1 MNRTRPARSK
11 TGCSSCRRR
20 KVRCDEAKPFCQ
32 ACQRLG
38 LTCSYEPGRAANSA
52 ETLRYRV
59 RFVNSRYTKL
69 QPEAKRSESE
79 TSSPQ
84 QHVATRTERDIMTP
98 SGSSEALP
106 RIQQRETSSNS
117 PAMSHSSPIQTS
129 VGSMAKAVQEPC
141 AFSPQM
147 NTNAYD
153 APMDA
158 SYIPAFFDLNMNFDL
173 LNGEDCWSP
182 QTPGNTSV
190 SESAACQNEI
200 SAAVQDAA
208 VVIGPEDHRLIQHY
222 LNVMTSY
229 AKIRTSGDDNIYS
242 HIFSNMAL
250 FYAPLYNA
258 IMSWTAL
265 HLGQTRSEPELIR
278 NAEERYLHAVS
289 LTHRDQNVALHFEL
303 SIVTI
308 WFALQ
313 FELLAARGIE
323 SFCRHLEF
331 AADLVDAHRL
341 HQRAGG
347 EATPLGHVGSRMLVW
362 LGAYDARASCI
373 GGAGRLLSSL
383 ESFCSEYDFIDA
395 AFPSV
400 PPNNEDL
407 KPCLRLSL
415 ELDLLES
422 RIVQLNRRSGPTPVA
437 LWSTIQAGLEAILSR
452 LESDP
457 SVRPIIEFLTKPTRS
472 LPSRI
477 TTRRFNCLLLLA
489 SFYSVVITFHRM
501 LPAPTVMNMPSKLTA
516 AEDAATHIIR
526 LASWVGRF
534 RPPSPQN
541 IWPRLLF
548 LAGIE
553 TTDIV
558 AQDWVVKTLSE
569 SEVWGANFRKTR
581 LLLERIL
588 KIQSTEGLRV
598 DYLDVMKRDTG
609 DMFII

>member
-20 KVRCDEAKPFCQ
+20 KVRCDETKPLCQ

-59 RFVNSRYTKL
+59 RFVNSRYNKM
-69 QPEAKRSESE
+69 QPEAKPSESHASSPPQRVTSGVDRNIE
-79 TSSPQ
+79 TPKANSESLPRTQQCDTSS
-84 QHVATRTERDIMTP
+84 D
-98 SGSSEALP
+98 
-106 RIQQRETSSNS
+106 S
-117 PAMSHSSPIQTS
+117 PGMAHSSPIQAS
-129 VGSMAKAVQEPC
+129 VGAVAKAIPEPC
-141 AFSPQM
+141 SFSPQM
-147 NTNAYD
+147 NSYET
-153 APMDA
+153 PMDNG
-158 SYIPAFFDLNMNFDL
+158 YIPAFFDLNMNFDL
-173 LNGEDCWSP
+173 LTGEDCWSP
-182 QTPGNTSV
+182 QTSGSATL
-190 SESAACQNEI
+190 SESVVCHNEI

-265 HLGQTRSEPELIR
+265 HLGQTRSEPDLIR
-278 NAEERYLHAVS
+278 NAEERYVQAIS
-289 LTHRDQNVALHFEL
+289 LIHQDQNVALHFEL

-313 FELLAARGIE
+313 FELLAARGID

-373 GGAGRLLSSL
+373 GGAGRLLRSL
-383 ESFCSEYDFIDA
+383 ELFCSEYDFIDA
-395 AFPSV
+395 AFPSA

-422 RIVQLNRRSGPTPVA
+422 RIVQLYRRSGPAPVA
-437 LWSTIQAGLEAILSR
+437 IWSTVQAGLEAILSR

-457 SVRPIIEFLTKPTRS
+457 AVRPIIEFLTKPTLS
-472 LPSRI
+472 LPNRI

-501 LPAPTVMNMPSKLTA
+501 LPAPTAMNMPSKLTPA
-516 AEDAATHIIR
+516 QDAATYIIR

-558 AQDWVVKTLSE
+558 AQDWAVKTLSE
-569 SEVWGANFRKTR
+569 AEVWGANFRKTR
-581 LLLERIL
+581 LLLERII
-588 KIQSTEGLRV
+588 KIQSTEGVRA
-598 DYLDVMKRDTG
+598 DYLEVMKRDTG